1 MNLFDIIGPVMIGPS
16 SSHTA
21 GAARIGR
28 MARRLLDDEPVRADI
43 DLHGSFAKT
52 YTGHGTD
59 RAVIGG
65 LLDMAVDDPDLRNS
79 LEIAR
84 KKGLCFSFRPAEIR
98 DAHPNTIRLH
108 LWGKAGGEIVVQAA
122 SVGGGEIRVETIN
135 GLEAG
140 FRGKQHTLVIFHRDV
155 PGMIAEVSRVLGGKN
170 LNIATM
176 RVFRES
182 VGGRAVMALEM
193 DDEIYPATLD
203 ALRSIPGL
211 QKAISLEKV

>member
-28 MARRLLDDEPVRADI
+28 MARRLLDDVPVRADI

-52 YTGHGTD
+52 YQGHGTD

-65 LLDMAVDDPDLRNS
+65 LLDMAVDDVNLRNS
-79 LEIAR
+79 LDIAR
-84 KKGLCFSFRPAEIR
+84 ERGLIYAFRPAEIK

-108 LWGKAGGEIVVQAA
+108 LWGEKGSEIVVQAA

-140 FRGKQHTLVIFHRDV
+140 FRGKQHTLVIFHRDM
-155 PGMIAEVSRVLGGKN
+155 PGVIAEVSRVLGGKN

-193 DDEIYPATLD
+193 DDVIYPATLE
-203 ALRSIPGL
+203 ALRTVPGVS
-211 QKAISLEKV
+211 KAISLEKV

>member
-28 MARRLLDDEPVRADI
+28 MARRLLDDVPVQADI
-43 DLHGSFAKT
+43 LLHGSFAKT
-52 YTGHGTD
+52 YRGHGTD

-65 LLDMAVDDPDLRNS
+65 LLDMSVEDENLRRS
-79 LEIAR
+79 LEIADEQ
-84 KKGLCFSFRPAEIR
+84 GLKYVFTPGEIK
-98 DAHPNTIRLH
+98 DAHPNTILLH
-108 LWGKAGGEIVVQAA
+108 LKGQKGGQITVQAA
-122 SVGGGEIRVETIN
+122 SIGGGEIRVELID

-140 FRGKQHTLVIFHRDV
+140 FRGKNHTLVIFHTDV
-155 PGMIAEVSRVLGGKN
+155 PGVIAEVSQVLGRKN

-182 VGGRAVMALEM
+182 VGGRAVMAIEM
-193 DDEIYPATLD
+193 DDVIYPHTVD
-203 ALRSIPGL
+203 ALRQVSGVR
-211 QKAISLEKV
+211 KAISLEKV

>member
-28 MARRLLDDEPVRADI
+28 MARRLLDDDVVRADI
-43 DLHGSFAKT
+43 FLHGSFAKT
-52 YTGHGTD
+52 YIGHGTD

-65 LLDMAVDDPDLRNS
+65 LMDMAVDHPDLRNA
-79 LEIAR
+79 LDIAR
-84 KKGLCFSFRPAEIR
+84 DRGVAFSFIPTDLK

-108 LWGKAGGEIVVQAA
+108 LWGKNGSEIVVQAA
-122 SVGGGEIRVETIN
+122 SIGGGEIRVETIN

-155 PGMIAEVSRVLGGKN
+155 PGVIAEVSRVLGQKN

-193 DDEIYPATLD
+193 DDVIYPHTLD
-203 ALRSIPGL
+203 ALRNIPGINR
-211 QKAISLEKV
+211 AISLEKV

>member
-28 MARRLLDDEPVRADI
+28 MARRLLDDVPVKAEI
-43 DLHGSFAKT
+43 YLHGSFAKT
-52 YTGHGTD
+52 YIGHGTD

-65 LLDMAVDDPDLRNS
+65 LLDMSVEDQDLRNA
-79 LEIAR
+79 LDIAR
-84 KKGLCFSFRPAEIR
+84 EKGLVYAFRPCELK

-108 LWGKAGGEIVVQAA
+108 LWGEKGSEIVVQAA

-140 FRGKQHTLVIFHRDV
+140 FRGKQHTLVIFHQDV
-155 PGMIAEVSRVLGGKN
+155 PGVIAEVSKVLGQKN

-193 DDEIYPATLD
+193 DDVIYPSTVE
-203 ALRSIPGL
+203 ALRGIHGV
-211 QKAISLEKV
+211 KRAISLEKV

>member
-28 MARRLLDDEPVRADI
+28 MARRLLDDTPVKAEI
-43 DLHGSFAKT
+43 LLHGSFAKT
-52 YTGHGTD
+52 YKGHGTD

-65 LLDMAVDDPDLRNS
+65 LLDMAVDDQNLRNS
-79 LEIAR
+79 LDIASEQ
-84 KKGLCFSFRPAEIR
+84 GLLFRFLPVDLK
-98 DAHPNTIRLH
+98 DAHPNTILLH
-108 LWGKAGGEIVVQAA
+108 LWGEKGGEIQVQAA
-122 SVGGGEIRVETIN
+122 SVGGGEIRVEYID

-140 FRGKQHTLVIFHRDV
+140 FRGKNHTLVIFHQDV
-155 PGMIAEVSRVLGGKN
+155 PGVIAEVSNVLGKKN

-193 DDEIYPATLD
+193 DDVIYAHTLE
-203 ALRSIPGL
+203 ALRQVNGVR
-211 QKAISLEKV
+211 KAISLEKL

>member
-28 MARRLLDDEPVRADI
+28 MARRLLDDVPVKAEI
-43 DLHGSFAKT
+43 YLHGSFAKT
-52 YTGHGTD
+52 YIGHGTD

-65 LLDMAVDDPDLRNS
+65 LLDMSVENHDLRNA
-79 LEIAR
+79 LDIA
-84 KKGLCFSFRPAEIR
+84 KEKGLEYTFRPCELK

-108 LWGKAGGEIVVQAA
+108 LWGEKGNEIVVQAA

-140 FRGKQHTLVIFHRDV
+140 FRGKQHTLVIFHQDV
-155 PGMIAEVSRVLGGKN
+155 PGVIAEVSKVLGQKN

-193 DDEIYPATLD
+193 DDVIYPHTVE
-203 ALRSIPGL
+203 ALRGINGV
-211 QKAISLEKV
+211 KRAISLEKV

>member
-1 MNLFDIIGPVMIGPS
+1 MQLLNILGPVMIGPS

-43 DLHGSFAKT
+43 LLHGSFAKT
-52 YTGHGTD
+52 YQGHGTD

-65 LLDMAVDDPDLRNS
+65 LLDMSVDDQNLRNA
-79 LEIAR
+79 LQIAR
-84 KKGLCFSFRPAEIR
+84 EKGLDYTFTPTELK

-108 LWGKAGGEIVVQAA
+108 LWGKQGSEITVQAA
-122 SVGGGEIRVETIN
+122 SIGGGEIRVETIN

-140 FRGKQHTLVIFHRDV
+140 FRGKQHTLVIFHTDV
-155 PGMIAEVSRVLGGKN
+155 PGVIAEVSRVLGQKN

-193 DDEIYPATLD
+193 DDEIYPHTLE
-203 ALRSIPGL
+203 ALRGVHGV
-211 QKAISLEKV
+211 KRAISLEKV